1 MSALIK
7 VSDLNYNTD
16 TGTISSVGIIID
28 SRSFRIVLEGNKYI
42 VTNNGETLG
51 NTDENLK
58 APDKNSAV
66 MPVVEEV
73 KTVTPVV
80 EVKTVKPRV
89 KTGAKAVAKTETETE
104 TGAKAV
110 AKTGT
115 ETGANSFKNNDELIK
130 ILNGRDFKS
139 TSSN

>member
-89 KTGAKAVAKTETETE
+89 KTGAKAVAKT
-104 TGAKAV
+104 
-110 AKTGT
+110 GT